1 MNSEQRDQPEVESH
15 FAALRREMV
24 ESQLAAR
31 GIGSQKVLAAMG
43 RIPREHFVPTSLQDR
58 AYEDCALPIDCDQT
72 ISQPYIVA
80 LMTDA
85 LELTGSE
92 KVLEI
97 GTGSGYQAAVLAE
110 LVTDVVTLERHSD
123 LTIDAVQRLSSL
135 GYKNIEF
142 AVNDGTA
149 GWPKRA
155 PYDRIIVTAAA
166 DEVPPK
172 LFAQLREG
180 GLMVIPLKQ
189 GATQVLTQIRKV
201 EGRPQAKAL
210 CQCAFVPLVGATAE
224 D

>member
-1 MNSEQRDQPEVESH
+1 MNSQTRDQPEDNSR

-24 ESQLAAR
+24 DTQLVARRISSQR
-31 GIGSQKVLAAMG
+31 VLDAMQ
-43 RIPREHFVPTSLQDR
+43 RVPREVFVPAELQDR

-80 LMTDA
+80 LMTEA

-92 KVLEI
+92 TVLEI
-97 GTGSGYQAAVLAE
+97 GTGSGYQAAILAE
-110 LVTDVVTLERHSD
+110 VVAEVVTLERHSD
-123 LTIDAVQRLSSL
+123 LTIDAVQRLSAL

-142 AVNDGTA
+142 AVNDGTS

-166 DEVPPK
+166 DAIPPK

-189 GATQVLTQIRKV
+189 DDTQVLTQIRKV
-201 EGRPQAKAL
+201 EGRPKSKVL
-210 CQCAFVPLVGATAE
+210 CQCAFVPLVGATEE

>member
-1 MNSEQRDQPEVESH
+1 MNSEPRDQSEGEQH

-31 GIGSQKVLAAMG
+31 GISSPTVLAAMG
-43 RIPREHFVPTSLQDR
+43 RVPREHFVPTSLQDR

-97 GTGSGYQAAVLAE
+97 GTGSGFQAAVLAE

-142 AVNDGTA
+142 AVNDGTV

-172 LFAQLREG
+172 LFAQLRES

-189 GATQVLTQIRKV
+189 DATQVLTQIRKV
-201 EGRPQAKAL
+201 EGRPQSKSL
-210 CQCAFVPLVGATAE
+210 CQCAFVPLVGASAE